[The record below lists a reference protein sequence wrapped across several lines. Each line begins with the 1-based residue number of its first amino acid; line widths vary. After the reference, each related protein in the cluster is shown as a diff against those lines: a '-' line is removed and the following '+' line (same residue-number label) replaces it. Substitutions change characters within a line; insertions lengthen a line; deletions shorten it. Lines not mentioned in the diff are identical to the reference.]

1 MAFLTSIGWL
11 LAIPIAA
18 GVLIGHYVDVWLQT
32 GTRWT
37 LALLG
42 AGLVVGAMEAYLAA
56 RRALTRRKDED
67 GPR

>member
-1 MAFLTSIGWL
+1 MAYLTSIGWL

-18 GVLIGHYVDVWLQT
+18 GVLVGHYVDVWLGS

-42 AGLVVGAMEAYLAA
+42 AGLVVGVTEDWLAG
-56 RRALTRRKDED
+56 RHSLPGRK
-67 GPR
+67 GGR

>member
-1 MAFLTSIGWL
+1 MASLTSIGWL

-18 GVLIGHYVDVWLQT
+18 GVLVGHSVDVWLGS

-42 AGLVVGAMEAYLAA
+42 AGLVVGIAEAWLAGRHAVA
-56 RRALTRRKDED
+56 RRKNGR
-67 GPR
+67 

>member
-1 MAFLTSIGWL
+1 MAYLTSIGWL

-18 GVLIGHYVDVWLQT
+18 GVLVGHYVDVWLGS

-42 AGLVVGAMEAYLAA
+42 AGLVVGITEAWLAGRHVVG
-56 RRALTRRKDED
+56 RRNKGR
-67 GPR
+67 

>member
-1 MAFLTSIGWL
+1 MGSLTSIGWL

-18 GVLIGHYVDVWLQT
+18 GVLIGHYLDGWLGS

-42 AGLVVGAMEAYLAA
+42 AGLVVGALEAYLAG
-56 RRALTRRKDED
+56 RRAVTHDRDRR
-67 GPR
+67 